1 MSLVNLSNSLSS
13 VLSRNTKVLALERTL
28 QQGLQDFKELL
39 TDFEQLHIESD
50 SYKTQYIKQKER
62 CDSNNCS
69 SAEALKRIIE
79 SKDNI
84 IQLVASTLTR
94 LNETKDLKILD
105 DVFKILFGETPTVP
119 KYQDNI
125 NSKEVKQP
133 SPVNLKKEMH
143 SSCEDLSFREE
154 SVSEI
159 EGTPTG
165 RVSPIIQSKK
175 LKSSLVTSTDFRD
188 KKKCPDTWPT
198 PEKKT
203 LKLSFSTPLR
213 AKPNGKLRQARLNV
227 VKVKE
232 NNFIDIT
239 CTPEFSGGSRRNES
253 DGNVAPLIK
262 KESIENDD
270 TILPSPTSGPNNF
283 TLFKSKESP
292 LKFKKPQLSLKIKS
306 EKKTP
311 KKGDQTAVLDIK
323 REPDSENILV
333 NEFKMHDS
341 ITYTQD
347 DSINLLNPNRIPKNF
362 MNQSPPK
369 QERNN
374 DLTYCDTQASISLL
388 QHVGKIDNIHRDHN
402 ECSPSKRPLAENI
415 NVTNL
420 QDDDE
425 LQPSMSILDREPI
438 SSRGNAD
445 TVKRK
450 IPEFAEMIYKDPN
463 MRKKSEKRIL
473 PGWSCDKCKD
483 FFGELYKDDPEMLA
497 KKINECSHHRGV
509 NNPTDR
515 PRTPPGFW
523 NPRWEVPDD
532 TEEFNRMN
540 NVD

>member
-1 MSLVNLSNSLSS
+1 MSLLNITNSFSS
-13 VLSRNTKVLALERTL
+13 VLSSNTKVLALERTL

-62 CDSNNCS
+62 CDSNSCS

-105 DVFKILFGETPTVP
+105 EVFKILFGETTTVP
-119 KYQDNI
+119 MYQDNI
-125 NSKEVKQP
+125 NCKEVKKL
-133 SPVNLKKEMH
+133 SPVNVKNEIH

-165 RVSPIIQSKK
+165 RVSPIIQMKK
-175 LKSSLVTSTDFRD
+175 LKSSLVTSSDFRD
-188 KKKCPDTWPT
+188 KKKCPDIWPT

-213 AKPNGKLRQARLNV
+213 AKPNGKLRQARLNI

-232 NNFIDIT
+232 SNFIDMT
-239 CTPEFSGGSRRNES
+239 CTPEFSGGSRRNDS

-292 LKFKKPQLSLKIKS
+292 LKFKKPQLSLKIKT

-311 KKGDQTAVLDIK
+311 KKADQTTDIVIK
-323 REPDSENILV
+323 QEQNTENILI
-333 NEFKMHDS
+333 NDFKMHDS
-341 ITYTQD
+341 VTFTQD

-362 MNQSPPK
+362 INQSPTK
-369 QERNN
+369 LEHN
-374 DLTYCDTQASISLL
+374 DLTYCETQASMSLL
-388 QHVGKIDNIHRDHN
+388 QHVGKLDHIHRDDN

-415 NVTNL
+415 NVTNM
-420 QDDDE
+420 QDDE
-425 LQPSMSILDREPI
+425 LQPSMSILDREPKV
-438 SSRGNAD
+438 SRVNAD

-450 IPEFAEMIYKDPN
+450 IPEFAEMIYKEPN
-463 MRKKSEKRIL
+463 MRKKSEKRML

-515 PRTPPGFW
+515 PKTPPGFW